1 MNNYKIVIDPGHG
14 GDDPG
19 ASGNGIIEKNLTLD
33 ISKYMY
39 DRFKELGVPV
49 SITRLDDSTLSP
61 TDRVNKILGFYGS
74 NPDVIVISNHINAG
88 GGDGAEVIY
97 ALRNSSRFAD
107 TIGRELEK
115 SGQNLRR
122 TYQRR
127 LPSNPSRD
135 YYFIHRNT
143 GNTEPVIVEYGFLDS
158 SKDDVNQLKNN
169 YKNLAEGVVRAVLE
183 YIGYEDVLNTESDL
197 YVVRRG
203 DSLWSIARKYNISVD
218 ELKKLNN
225 LSSNLLSVGQTLK
238 VTGIPETNNEVY
250 IVKNG
255 DTLYSISSRF
265 GVSVDELRRYNNLS
279 NNILSVG
286 QQLFIPTG
294 QLVDDVVGTDYDTY
308 VVKNGDNLFNIASK
322 YGINVN
328 ELKKINNLNSDV
340 LFVGQQLLVPLTEQ
354 IIDTSITNYIDYRV
368 VSGDTLYSI
377 ASRYGISVDELKS
390 INNLVNNNLSVN
402 QVIKVPVLDTTVYT
416 VKRGDTLYSIAKN
429 YNITPNQ
436 LMSYNDLTSNL
447 LSIGQILRIPS

>member
-1 MNNYKIVIDPGHG
+1 MDDYKIVIDPGHG
-14 GDDPG
+14 GEDPG
-19 ASGNGIIEKNLTLD
+19 ANGNGIIEKNLTLD

-39 DRFKELGVPV
+39 DRFRELGVPV

-61 TDRVNKILGFYGS
+61 SDRVNKILSFYGDDPS
-74 NPDVIVISNHINAG
+74 VIVISNHINAG

-97 ALRNSSRFAD
+97 ALRNSSKLAD

-158 SKDDVNQLKNN
+158 SKDDVNQLKRN
-169 YKNLAEGVVRAVLE
+169 YRDFAEGVVRAVLE
-183 YIGYEDVLNTESDL
+183 YTGYENVPNTESDL

-203 DSLWSIARKYNISVD
+203 DSLWSIARKYGISVD
-218 ELKKLNN
+218 ELKNLNN
-225 LSSNLLSVGQTLK
+225 LSSNLLSVGQTLRVK
-238 VTGIPETNNEVY
+238 GIPDANNEIY
-250 IVKNG
+250 FVKSG
-255 DTLYSISSRF
+255 DTLYGIASRF
-265 GVSVDELRRYNNLS
+265 GVSVDELKRYNNLNS
-279 NNILSVG
+279 NVLSIG

-294 QLVDDVVGTDYDTY
+294 QMVEEIIGTNYDTY
-308 VVKNGDNLFNIASK
+308 VVKTGDSLFNIASR
-322 YGINVN
+322 YGISAD
-328 ELKKINNLNSDV
+328 ELRRINNLDSDV
-340 LFVGQQLLVPLTEQ
+340 LFVGQQLLVPTSSS
-354 IIDTSITNYIDYRV
+354 IIDTDITNYVDYRV
-368 VSGDTLYSI
+368 VSGDTLYGI

-390 INNLVNNNLSVN
+390 INNLVNNNLSVS
-402 QVIKVPVLDTTVYT
+402 QVIKVPMMDTTVYT
-416 VKRGDTLYSIAKN
+416 VKRGDTLYSIAKK
-429 YNITPNQ
+429 YNITPRE
-436 LMSYNDLTSNL
+436 LMDYNNLTSNL

>member
-1 MNNYKIVIDPGHG
+1 MNDYKIVIDPGHG

-19 ASGNGIIEKNLTLD
+19 ASGNGIIEKNITLD

-39 DRFKELGVPV
+39 DRFRELGIPV

-61 TDRVNKILGFYGS
+61 SDRVNRILGFYGDQP
-74 NPDVIVISNHINAG
+74 NVIVISNHINAG

-97 ALRNSSRFAD
+97 ALRNSNRFANL
-107 TIGRELEK
+107 IGSELEK

-122 TYQRR
+122 VYQRR

-169 YKNLAEGVVRAVLE
+169 YRNLAEGVVRAVLE
-183 YIGYEDVLNTESDL
+183 YTGYEEVPNTESDL

-203 DSLWSIARKYNISVD
+203 DSLWSIAKKYGISVD

-225 LSSNLLSVGQTLK
+225 LNSNLLSVGQTLR
-238 VTGIPETNNEVY
+238 VSGILETNNDVY
-250 IVKNG
+250 IVRSG
-255 DTLYSISSRF
+255 DTIYGIASRF
-265 GVSVDELRRYNNLS
+265 GIGVDELRRYNNLS
-279 NNILSVG
+279 GNLLSVG

-294 QLVDDVVGTDYDTY
+294 QVVDDNIGTKYDTY
-308 VVKNGDNLFNIASK
+308 IVKTGDNLFNIASK
-322 YGINVN
+322 YDISVS
-328 ELKKINNLNSDV
+328 ELRSINNLSSDT
-340 LFVGQQLLVPLTEQ
+340 LFVGQQLLVPVSND
-354 IIDTSITNYIDYRV
+354 IIDTSITNYVDYRV
-368 VSGDTLYSI
+368 VSGDTLYGI
-377 ASRYGISVDELKS
+377 ANRYGVSVDELKR
-390 INNLVNNNLSVN
+390 INNLSNNNLSVS
-402 QVIKVPVLDTTVYT
+402 QVIKVPVLDTTIYT
-416 VKRGDTLYSIAKN
+416 VKRGDTLYSIARE
-429 YNITPNQ
+429 YNISPNE

-447 LSIGQILRIPS
+447 LSIGQILRIPN

>member
-14 GDDPG
+14 GEDPG
-19 ASGNGIIEKNLTLD
+19 ASGNGIVEKNLTLD

-39 DRFKELGVPV
+39 DRFKELGIPV

-61 TDRVNKILGFYGS
+61 NDRVNKILSFYGD

-97 ALRNSSRFAD
+97 ALRNSSKLAD

-143 GNTEPVIVEYGFLDS
+143 GSTEPVIVEYGFLDS
-158 SKDDVNQLKNN
+158 SKDDVNQLKKN
-169 YKNLAEGVVRAVLE
+169 YMDFAEGVVRAVLE
-183 YIGYEDVLNTESDL
+183 YTGYENIPNTESDL

-203 DSLWSIARKYNISVD
+203 DSLWSIARKYGISVD
-218 ELKKLNN
+218 ELKGLNN
-225 LSSNLLSVGQTLK
+225 LSSNLLSVGQTLRVK
-238 VTGIPETNNEVY
+238 GIPETNNEIY
-250 IVKNG
+250 FVKSG
-255 DTLYSISSRF
+255 DTLYGIASRF
-265 GVSVDELRRYNNLS
+265 GVSVDELKRYNNLNS
-279 NNILSVG
+279 NVLSIG
-286 QQLFIPTG
+286 QQLYVPTG
-294 QLVDDVVGTDYDTY
+294 QMVEEIIGTNYDTY
-308 VVKNGDNLFNIASK
+308 VVKTGDSLFNIASR
-322 YGINVN
+322 YGISVD
-328 ELKKINNLNSDV
+328 ELKSTNNLDSDV
-340 LFVGQQLLVPLTEQ
+340 LFVGQQLLVPTSSN
-354 IIDTSITNYIDYRV
+354 IIDTDITNYVDYRV

-390 INNLVNNNLSVN
+390 INNLVNNNLSVS
-402 QVIKVPVLDTTVYT
+402 QVIKVPMMDTTIYT
-416 VKRGDTLYSIAKN
+416 VKRGDTLYSIAKK
-429 YNITPNQ
+429 YNITPRE
-436 LMSYNDLTSNL
+436 LMDYNDLTSNL

>member
-1 MNNYKIVIDPGHG
+1 MNDYKIVIDPGHG

-19 ASGNGIIEKNLTLD
+19 ASGNGIIEKNITLD

-39 DRFKELGVPV
+39 DRFRELGIPV

-61 TDRVNKILGFYGS
+61 SDRVNRILGFYGDQP
-74 NPDVIVISNHINAG
+74 NVIVISNHINAG

-97 ALRNSSRFAD
+97 ALRNSNRFANL
-107 TIGRELEK
+107 IGSELEK

-122 TYQRR
+122 VYQRR

-169 YKNLAEGVVRAVLE
+169 YRNLAEGVVRAVLE
-183 YIGYEDVLNTESDL
+183 YTGYEEVPNTESDL

-203 DSLWSIARKYNISVD
+203 DSLWSIAKKYGISVD

-225 LSSNLLSVGQTLK
+225 LNSNLLSVGQTLR
-238 VTGIPETNNEVY
+238 VSGIPETNNDVY
-250 IVKNG
+250 IVRSG
-255 DTLYSISSRF
+255 DTLYGIASRF
-265 GVSVDELRRYNNLS
+265 GIGVDELRRYNNLS
-279 NNILSVG
+279 GNLLSVG

-294 QLVDDVVGTDYDTY
+294 QVVDDNIGTKYDTY
-308 VVKNGDNLFNIASK
+308 IVKTGDNLFNIASK
-322 YGINVN
+322 YDISVS
-328 ELKKINNLNSDV
+328 ELRSINNLSSDT
-340 LFVGQQLLVPLTEQ
+340 LFVGQQLLVPVSND
-354 IIDTSITNYIDYRV
+354 IIDTSITNYVDYRV
-368 VSGDTLYSI
+368 VSGDTLYGI
-377 ASRYGISVDELKS
+377 ANRYGVSVDELKR
-390 INNLVNNNLSVN
+390 INNLSNNNLSVS
-402 QVIKVPVLDTTVYT
+402 QVIKVPVLDTTIYT
-416 VKRGDTLYSIAKN
+416 VKRGDTLYSIARE
-429 YNITPNQ
+429 YNISPNE

-447 LSIGQILRIPS
+447 LSIGQILRIPN